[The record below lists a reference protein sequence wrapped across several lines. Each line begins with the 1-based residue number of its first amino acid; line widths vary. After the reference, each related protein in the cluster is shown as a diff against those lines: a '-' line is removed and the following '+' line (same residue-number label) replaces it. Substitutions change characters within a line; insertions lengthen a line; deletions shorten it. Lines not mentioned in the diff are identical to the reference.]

1 MGLVDGRTI
10 PTLLR
15 LVQQGTLK
23 PEPFGTHTFTLD
35 NTMGAYD
42 VVADADKHNA
52 DKHNAL
58 KVVMKW

>member
-1 MGLVDGRTI
+1 MGLVDGRTV

-23 PEPFGTHTFTLD
+23 PELFGTHTFTLD

-42 VVADADKHNA
+42 VVADEHNA
-52 DKHNAL
+52 P
-58 KVVMKW
+58 KVVMKR

>member
-1 MGLVDGRTI
+1 MGLVDGRTV

-15 LVQQGTLK
+15 LVQQGTCK

-35 NTMGAYD
+35 NTMGACD
-42 VVADADKHNA
+42 VVADAGKHDA
-52 DKHNAL
+52 GKDNAL

>member
-1 MGLVDGRTI
+1 MSLVDGRTV

-23 PEPFGTHTFTLD
+23 PELFGTHTFTLD
-35 NTMGAYD
+35 NTMGAHD
-42 VVADADKHNA
+42 LVADAG
-52 DKHNAL
+52 KHNAL